1 MATITD
7 ISELNPNG
15 VYSYADYLTW
25 RFEQVVEI
33 IKGKIWKMSPAPKTG
48 HQRISFKLSG
58 IFYNNTNLKSCDAFA
73 APFDVRLYNKKKS
86 SKANKD
92 IFSVVQP
99 DLCIICDKEK
109 IDELG
114 CLGAPDLIV
123 EILSRG
129 NSKKEMRVKY
139 DLYEESGVR
148 EYWIADPEHQT
159 VHVFALDVDEKY
171 QLSKIYLRE
180 DVLQSVIFKDMKI
193 DLQEV
198 FPEENF
204 D

>member
-1 MATITD
+1 MSTITN
-7 ISELNPNG
+7 ISQLNPNRI
-15 VYSYADYLTW
+15 YTYADYLTW
-25 RFEQVVEI
+25 QFEQTVEL
-33 IKGKIWKMSPAPKTG
+33 IKGKIWKMSPAPKTR

-58 IFYNNTNLKSCDAFA
+58 VFYNHINLKTCDVFS

-86 SKANKD
+86 KKANED
-92 IFSVVQP
+92 IFTVVQP

-109 IDELG
+109 IDESG

-129 NSKKEMRVKY
+129 NSKKEMRIKY
-139 DLYEESGVR
+139 NLYEESGVK

-159 VHVFALDVDEKY
+159 IHVFAFNEHEKY

-180 DVLQSVIFKDMKI
+180 DVLQSVIFEDLKI
-193 DLQEV
+193 NLDEV

-204 D
+204 E